1 MEAGRAADR
10 TVEARRSG
18 LGPTPEKRRS
28 TVSEKNHNYDV
39 QVDWP
44 TVAPLGDTLAVS
56 TGSGVDDQWVDAFEV
71 VLREDEARQA
81 DRTWRRIEFEQGSGD
96 YVGTVDVLV
105 REIEPGTESAA
116 VRRTV
121 EELVRSANTV
131 ARVGTHVY
139 ELARELRQ
147 TEPPAPR
154 VSTPPPSRDPLDD
167 ELRLDAA

>member
-1 MEAGRAADR
+1 
-10 TVEARRSG
+10 
-18 LGPTPEKRRS
+18 
-28 TVSEKNHNYDV
+28 VSDNNRNYDV

-44 TVAPLGDTLAVS
+44 TVVPLGDTLAVS
-56 TGSGVDDQWVDAFEV
+56 TGNGFDDQWAEAFDV
-71 VLREDEARQA
+71 VLREQESRPG
-81 DRTWRRIEFEQGSGD
+81 DRGWRRIDFEHGSDD
-96 YVGTVDVLV
+96 YGTTFDIIV
-105 REIEPGTESAA
+105 RAIEPGTESAE

-121 EELVRSANTV
+121 EDLVRGANTV

-147 TEPPAPR
+147 AEPAEQR

>member
-1 MEAGRAADR
+1 
-10 TVEARRSG
+10 
-18 LGPTPEKRRS
+18 
-28 TVSEKNHNYDV
+28 VSEKNRNYDV
-39 QVDWP
+39 QVDWQ
-44 TVAPLGDTLAVS
+44 TVVPLGDTLAVS
-56 TGSGVDDQWVDAFEV
+56 TGSGVDDQWVDAFEA
-71 VLREDEARQA
+71 VLREDEGRQA
-81 DRTWRRIEFEQGSGD
+81 DRTWRTIDFEPGSDEDG
-96 YVGTVDVLV
+96 DVLV

-116 VRRTV
+116 VRRAV